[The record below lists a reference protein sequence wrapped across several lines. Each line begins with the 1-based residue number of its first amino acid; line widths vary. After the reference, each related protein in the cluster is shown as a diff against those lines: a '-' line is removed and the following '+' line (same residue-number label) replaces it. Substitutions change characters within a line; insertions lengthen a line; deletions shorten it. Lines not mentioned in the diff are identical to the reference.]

1 MKYKAF
7 ILAVI
12 SLWLSQGIFNEHAA
26 YATEGSV
33 KPSVRIPA
41 TNRGGSAKH
50 FGGNPPSVGSPE
62 PTWDHNE
69 KVNPLVDL
77 QKVNPRIKID
87 IRYATPDN
95 FMKEPLYP
103 EARCLLRREAAEKLS
118 RVQLYLEKKGLGLKV
133 FDAYRPLSVQKK
145 MWARFPLEGYIANPA
160 KGSNHNRGAAVDLT
174 LVDSNG
180 RELPMPSAYDEFSER
195 AHRDYA
201 GGTADESENRRVLQE
216 AMEKEGFVGLST
228 EWWHFDDKDA
238 KMYPVLDL
246 PFDSVNDYVNKSGK
260 VVG

>member
-1 MKYKAF
+1 M
-7 ILAVI
+7 
-12 SLWLSQGIFNEHAA
+12 
-26 YATEGSV
+26 
-33 KPSVRIPA
+33 
-41 TNRGGSAKH
+41 
-50 FGGNPPSVGSPE
+50 
-62 PTWDHNE
+62 
-69 KVNPLVDL
+69 VDI

-103 EARCLLRREAAEKLS
+103 EARCLLRREVAEKLS
-118 RVQLYLEKKGLGLKV
+118 RVEQNLEKKGLGLKV
-133 FDAYRPLSVQKK
+133 FDGYRPLSVQKK

-195 AHRDYA
+195 AHRDYT
-201 GGTADESENRRVLQE
+201 GGTSEESENRQVLQE
-216 AMEKEGFVGLST
+216 AMQKEGFVGIST

-238 KMYPVLDL
+238 KQYPILDL
-246 PFDSVNDYVNKSGK
+246 DFSSVGSSRHIL
-260 VVG
+260 